1 MRAVI
6 RFLSRGHAGAVEQRD
21 RIFEG
26 DAITIGRAT
35 DQVLHLK
42 DRRVGLQHA
51 RIFRSGD
58 RILISASAVSGVIV
72 NGAVRRDAELHAGDV
87 VLIGSNI
94 IKLVPPPPGLDVALT
109 FELDPSARTAEALR
123 ERPRLDL
130 GNTRLSRRAA
140 SWVLF
145 ILVAVA
151 CLLLPLFAVKS
162 PDARPMLRAS
172 FLPSDSAWSSGPLH
186 SAHQNLASRC
196 ETCHEQPF
204 VRVKSA
210 ACLECHGTSVHRHVG
225 ASLAV
230 KRLDVAR
237 CASCHAEHNEP
248 ATLVRTDAELCVS
261 CHGQLER
268 VLADPEASARVT
280 DFARE
285 HPEFR
290 VSMLVPRSSSE
301 ASNEWELQRQV
312 LGSEG
317 FAEQSRLKFP
327 HDTHLDPRGIK
338 APEGTAVMSCGDCH
352 ASEAGGARMQP
363 VRMEEHCQSCHRL
376 DFEPAD
382 PTRQVPHGAVTRVV
396 QTLNEYYSARYLE
409 GYPDALARARPGR
422 PVARPGVQLLPAERA
437 RLLAAASD
445 QANRVARDL
454 IERRTCQDCHFVQAG
469 AVDAPHPD
477 PLPEGAR
484 GMDARADDFPFPLSP
499 AGEGWGE
506 GVEWSV
512 APVLLTSEWMP
523 KAHFN
528 HARHSTALSDCESC
542 HAARES
548 HEAADVLMPR
558 IDACRECH
566 TGTQGIRSADNQV
579 ASTCTL
585 CHSFHVPINPL
596 WDDVDNGPSG
606 FARTSEG
613 Q

>member
-26 DAITIGRAT
+26 DAVTIGRAT

-58 RILISASAVSGVIV
+58 RILISVSAVSGVIV
-72 NGAVRRDAELHAGDV
+72 NGAVRRDAEIHPGDV
-87 VLIGSNI
+87 VQIGSNI
-94 IKLVPPPPGLDVALT
+94 LKFVALPSGFDVAFS
-109 FELDPSARTAEALR
+109 FELDPSARAAEALR

-130 GNTRLSRRAA
+130 GNTHLSRRAA

-145 ILVAVA
+145 TLVAVA

-172 FLPSDSAWSSGPLH
+172 FLPSDHAWSSGPLH

-225 ASLAV
+225 AGLAV
-230 KRLDVAR
+230 EQLEVIR
-237 CASCHAEHNEP
+237 CAKCHAEHNEP
-248 ATLVRTDAELCVS
+248 ATLVRADSALCVG
-261 CHGQLER
+261 CHGDLDR

-290 VSMLVPRSSSE
+290 VSLLVPRHSSD
-301 ASNEWELQRQV
+301 ASNEWELKREM
-312 LGSEG
+312 LGTDG
-317 FAEQSRLKFP
+317 FTEQSRLKFP
-327 HDTHLDPRGIK
+327 HDTHLEPKGIK
-338 APEGTAVMSCGDCH
+338 APEGTAVMKCGDCH
-352 ASEAGGARMQP
+352 ATEAGDARMQP

-409 GYPDALARARPGR
+409 GYPDPLASARPGR
-422 PVARPGVQLLPAERA
+422 PVARPGVQLSPAERA

-445 QANRVARDL
+445 KANRIARDL
-454 IERRTCQDCHFVQAG
+454 IERRTCQDCHFVEVLLG
-469 AVDAPHPD
+469 ETPHPN
-477 PLPEGAR
+477 PLPKGER
-484 GMDARADDFPFPLSP
+484 GIDAAADDRPLP
-499 AGEGWGE
+499 RPRAGEGGGE
-506 GVEWSV
+506 GAEWNV

-523 KAHFN
+523 KAHFD
-528 HARHSTALSDCESC
+528 HARHSTALSDCGSC

-566 TGTQGIRSADNQV
+566 TGTQGIRSTDNQV

-585 CHSFHVPINPL
+585 CHSFHIPTNPL
-596 WDDVDNGPSG
+596 WDGVNGPSG
-606 FARTSEG
+606 FARASQE